1 MSSPSSVSF
10 SGNQRFRLEKLL
22 GRGASGA
29 VYAAFD
35 TEQRRA
41 VALKLLTNWHPLA
54 IERFKNEFRALQ
66 DVRHRNLVELRE
78 LLFEDGQWFLTMELV
93 RGVDFL
99 AHVRGQT
106 RRAEPT
112 WSDSSPSNPTLSAAA
127 EPEASGRADSAGG
140 SVDEARLRDAFAQLV

>member
-35 TEQRRA
+35 AEQQRP
-41 VALKLLTNWHPLA
+41 VALKILTNWHPLA

-66 DVRHRNLVELRE
+66 DGRHRNLVELRE
-78 LLFEDGQWFLTMELV
+78 LLFEDGQWFLTMELLHSF
-93 RGVDFL
+93 DFL
-99 AHVRGQT
+99 
-106 RRAEPT
+106 PY
-112 WSDSSPSNPTLSAAA
+112 
-127 EPEASGRADSAGG
+127 
-140 SVDEARLRDAFAQLV
+140 AR